1 MAASVRRVA
10 APYGCGSMN
19 FVRISRADNIRLYR
33 ALFRYSLCGR
43 MISAPTYFERSELTP
58 QSLRDSSPAGE
69 PMPVDFVRAVANS
82 VVGVGDLDDPLTRE
96 RHDRFCG
103 KCK

>member
-19 FVRISRADNIRLYR
+19 FARISRADNIRLYR
-33 ALFRYSLCGR
+33 TLFRYSLCGR

-58 QSLRDSSPAGE
+58 QSLRDSYPAGE
-69 PMPVDFVRAVANS
+69 PVDGADFVLPVRGRF
-82 VVGVGDLDDPLTRE
+82 VGVGDLDDPLMRK
-96 RHDRFCG
+96 RHDVLR
-103 KCK
+103 